1 MKVSYDS
8 EVDVLRI
15 RFTSAAIEESDEVQ
29 PGFIVDYD
37 AAGTVVGLEVLHA
50 SMSIENLPTLEVANM
65 RATPVAA

>member
-15 RFTSAAIEESDEVQ
+15 RLTSSEIEESDEVE
-29 PGFIVDYD
+29 PGFIVDLD
-37 AAGTVVGLEVLHA
+37 KSGKVVGIEVLNA
-50 SMSIENLPTLEVANM
+50 SHSVENLPTLEVANM